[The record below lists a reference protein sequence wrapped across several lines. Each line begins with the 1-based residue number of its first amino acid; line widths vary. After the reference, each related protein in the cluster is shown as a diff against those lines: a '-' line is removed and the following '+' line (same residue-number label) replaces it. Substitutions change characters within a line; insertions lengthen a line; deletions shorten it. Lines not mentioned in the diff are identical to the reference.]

1 MKKVVFS
8 NILFVIINICNAQE
22 TIIKSVV
29 SPAAAAAIATYWYRD
44 EDGDGFGE
52 KGLEWTP
59 IKSTTQ
65 PPGYV
70 SNNFDLND
78 EDYYITNIPPVMYY
92 LDQDR
97 DSFGSTVGRL
107 YSVRPSVYYITNNT
121 DCNDN
126 DATINPNTKWYRD
139 ADGDGYGSTTVI
151 LTQCAQPTGY
161 VRNSSDYDDSTS
173 NITNVVPQYFYQ
185 DADGDGYGNGSIAVY
200 YSYMPAGFVTN
211 SSDCNDSDARINP
224 NTIWFKDLDGDG
236 YGNELV
242 TLKKCPA
249 TTGYVLNFDDYDDNN
264 VNITNIPPQY
274 YSRDLD
280 GDGFGDPSSTV
291 YYSVRP
297 AGYITNNLDCNDY
310 DITQN
315 PNTVWYQDADLDGYG
330 NGAITTVSCVQ
341 PYGYV
346 RNAADYNDSTSN
358 ITNVAPQYFYRD
370 LDGDGF
376 GSQSVYVYYSNL
388 PGGYV
393 ANNLDCNDF
402 DFTTNPNTLWYQD
415 ADGDGFGNGS
425 ISVVSCTQ
433 PSGYVRNAAD
443 YNDSTANITNVA
455 PNYFYQDADGDGYGN
470 PSAYVYYSYM
480 PEGFVANNY
489 DCNDGDVSLNPNTVW
504 YQDADGDGFGNGGV
518 STSSCVQPGGYVR
531 NAADYND
538 STVNITNIAPNYFY
552 QDADGDAYGNPS
564 VYVYYSYMPRGYV
577 ANNYDCN
584 DGDSSLNP
592 NTVWYRDAD
601 ADGYGNG
608 SVVTNSC
615 TQPNGYIRQAGDYD
629 DNTGNITNIAPQYF
643 YQDADGDGYGN
654 PSVYV
659 YYSYMPV
666 GYAANNYDCNDGDG
680 SLNPNTIWYRDE
692 DGDGY
697 GNSAVTANSCLQP
710 NGYRRQAGDFDDN
723 NVNITNAAPQ
733 YFYRDADA
741 DGYGNPSLYVYY
753 SYMPGGYAANNLDC
767 NDSDASLNPNTVW
780 YLDADAD
787 GYGNLGITTNSCS
800 QPNGYV
806 RQSGDYDDSTVN
818 ITNIAPQYFY
828 KDLDGDGYG
837 DPNDVIYYSNRPA
850 NYVSN
855 NSDCNDNDSSL
866 NPNTIWY
873 RDADGDGYG
882 ISAATAMQC
891 TQPAGYVRNSSDYND
906 TTANITN
913 IAPAT
918 FYQDAD
924 GDGFGNA
931 LVNVYYS
938 VMPNGYVS
946 NNTDCNDTDVSLNP
960 NTKWFADN
968 DLDGLGDSSDFLQ
981 QCIKPNGNYVLNNT
995 DNCPQIAG
1003 SSPDCSNI
1011 ITPSDYNYIIT
1022 KNYKVPTDTVID
1034 SPSLEQAQTSITY
1047 FDGLGRPMQKIAN
1060 RQSAAGKDIIT
1071 HIGYDNFGRQDL
1083 EYLPYVSTSTN
1094 MAFETNA
1101 KDNTTAFYNTSKYDN
1116 TSNPYSQKELESS
1129 PLSRVLKQAAPGAS
1143 WEMGN
1148 GHEIKLEYQSNTA
1161 DEVKLYQASTS
1172 WNAGSGL
1179 YDISFSDDGY
1189 YTENQLYKNVTYD
1202 ENTTASPA
1210 EGSGSTVEFKNK
1222 EGQIVLKRTYDAGD
1236 KHDTY
1241 YVYDIYGN
1249 LTYVIPPMAEGTI
1262 TADILN
1268 GLCYQY
1274 KYDDR
1279 NRLVEKKL
1287 PGKQWEFI
1295 VYDKLDRPV
1304 ATGPALSP
1312 FKDDTASGWIIT
1324 KYDAFS
1330 RPVYTGWSNQTSNA
1344 ATRKSL
1350 QDAQNAAA
1358 VLFETKQTSG
1368 SIDGIEAYYSN
1379 VIAPTNFKLLTVNY
1393 YDNYEFPNAQPV
1405 PSTVEGQAVL
1415 ANIKGLASGS
1425 WTRAVTAASSTAGET
1440 STIFYDDKARPVK
1453 NYLQNYLGGYTS
1465 SESKIDFAGKT
1476 LYSITKHKRTS
1487 GNTEITVREEFTYS
1501 PQDRLLTHTHQIN
1514 GGAVQL
1520 LADNTYDALGQL
1532 ESKKVGN
1539 NTGDPLQKVD
1549 FKYNIRGWLTAI
1561 NQTSN
1566 LQQDTDPV
1574 DLFAFKINYDT
1585 TQTSVAGV
1593 SALYNGNISETF
1605 WKTASDITER
1615 AYGYKYDNLN
1625 RLKNAVYEKNGV
1637 TTSAYDEN
1645 LTYDK
1650 NGNIKKLSRKG
1661 DYDPQVG
1668 NIDIDDL
1675 VYTYTANT
1683 NQLTKVEDNSNNVSG
1698 FNDANKAD
1706 DDYSYDDN
1714 GNMITDKNKNIT
1726 AISYNH
1732 LNLPKKITFGTTGSI
1747 EYFYTAAGQKIEK
1760 IVTEGTVTTATNY
1773 LGGYQYKDNVLEFFP
1788 TAEGYVKNTDGA
1800 LSYVFQY
1807 KDHLGNVRLSYAKNP
1822 TTQVLE
1828 IIEEN
1833 NYYPFGLKHK
1843 GYNDYTANSNKYKF
1857 NGKELQDELGL
1868 NMYDYGA
1875 RNYDPALGRWMNTD
1889 PLADTSRKF
1898 SPYAYALD
1906 NPVFFIDPDGMQ
1918 ARYNWEEH
1926 DKGNTGVYTDDETQK
1941 NVSFSDALTQTLAN
1955 TGDSEQGE
1963 PPVNFFNLDNSSFYR
1978 TFKDKAKKG
1987 NYYEGDGIFDAY
1999 GHGGIDRDGEGWFAD
2014 DKFHHD
2020 MVTAEQFDKRM
2031 SLASPAYA
2039 KKMKTSEAFVL
2050 NLWICQSASGD
2061 SPMAK
2066 KISKAH
2072 PFATVIGIDGFCMY
2086 GDRGGK
2092 PGIYG
2097 FSSDSKVN
2105 KKDGYIVYYQN
2116 GEEVKRVLYSDYLTQ
2131 NNFIKL

>member
-1 MKKVVFS
+1 MKKYILVLILLFFAKVNVKAQTFS
-8 NILFVIINICNAQE
+8 
-22 TIIKSVV
+22 
-29 SPAAAAAIATYWYRD
+29 
-44 EDGDGFGE
+44 
-52 KGLEWTP
+52 
-59 IKSTTQ
+59 
-65 PPGYV
+65 
-70 SNNFDLND
+70 
-78 EDYYITNIPPVMYY
+78 
-92 LDQDR
+92 
-97 DSFGSTVGRL
+97 
-107 YSVRPSVYYITNNT
+107 
-121 DCNDN
+121 
-126 DATINPNTKWYRD
+126 
-139 ADGDGYGSTTVI
+139 
-151 LTQCAQPTGY
+151 
-161 VRNSSDYDDSTS
+161 
-173 NITNVVPQYFYQ
+173 
-185 DADGDGYGNGSIAVY
+185 
-200 YSYMPAGFVTN
+200 
-211 SSDCNDSDARINP
+211 
-224 NTIWFKDLDGDG
+224 
-236 YGNELV
+236 
-242 TLKKCPA
+242 
-249 TTGYVLNFDDYDDNN
+249 DDNFIYTIAPKKA
-264 VNITNIPPQY
+264 VQ
-274 YSRDLD
+274 S
-280 GDGFGDPSSTV
+280 
-291 YYSVRP
+291 
-297 AGYITNNLDCNDY
+297 ANLNTLTKEEV
-310 DITQN
+310 TQN
-315 PNTVWYQDADLDGYG
+315 L
-330 NGAITTVSCVQ
+330 
-341 PYGYV
+341 
-346 RNAADYNDSTSN
+346 
-358 ITNVAPQYFYRD
+358 
-370 LDGDGF
+370 
-376 GSQSVYVYYSNL
+376 
-388 PGGYV
+388 
-393 ANNLDCNDF
+393 
-402 DFTTNPNTLWYQD
+402 
-415 ADGDGFGNGS
+415 
-425 ISVVSCTQ
+425 
-433 PSGYVRNAAD
+433 
-443 YNDSTANITNVA
+443 
-455 PNYFYQDADGDGYGN
+455 
-470 PSAYVYYSYM
+470 
-480 PEGFVANNY
+480 
-489 DCNDGDVSLNPNTVW
+489 
-504 YQDADGDGFGNGGV
+504 
-518 STSSCVQPGGYVR
+518 
-531 NAADYND
+531 
-538 STVNITNIAPNYFY
+538 
-552 QDADGDAYGNPS
+552 
-564 VYVYYSYMPRGYV
+564 
-577 ANNYDCN
+577 
-584 DGDSSLNP
+584 
-592 NTVWYRDAD
+592 
-601 ADGYGNG
+601 
-608 SVVTNSC
+608 
-615 TQPNGYIRQAGDYD
+615 
-629 DNTGNITNIAPQYF
+629 
-643 YQDADGDGYGN
+643 
-654 PSVYV
+654 
-659 YYSYMPV
+659 
-666 GYAANNYDCNDGDG
+666 
-680 SLNPNTIWYRDE
+680 
-692 DGDGY
+692 
-697 GNSAVTANSCLQP
+697 
-710 NGYRRQAGDFDDN
+710 
-723 NVNITNAAPQ
+723 
-733 YFYRDADA
+733 
-741 DGYGNPSLYVYY
+741 
-753 SYMPGGYAANNLDC
+753 
-767 NDSDASLNPNTVW
+767 
-780 YLDADAD
+780 
-787 GYGNLGITTNSCS
+787 
-800 QPNGYV
+800 
-806 RQSGDYDDSTVN
+806 
-818 ITNIAPQYFY
+818 
-828 KDLDGDGYG
+828 
-837 DPNDVIYYSNRPA
+837 
-850 NYVSN
+850 
-855 NSDCNDNDSSL
+855 
-866 NPNTIWY
+866 
-873 RDADGDGYG
+873 
-882 ISAATAMQC
+882 
-891 TQPAGYVRNSSDYND
+891 
-906 TTANITN
+906 
-913 IAPAT
+913 
-918 FYQDAD
+918 
-924 GDGFGNA
+924 
-931 LVNVYYS
+931 
-938 VMPNGYVS
+938 
-946 NNTDCNDTDVSLNP
+946 
-960 NTKWFADN
+960 
-968 DLDGLGDSSDFLQ
+968 
-981 QCIKPNGNYVLNNT
+981 
-995 DNCPQIAG
+995 
-1003 SSPDCSNI
+1003 
-1011 ITPSDYNYIIT
+1011 
-1022 KNYKVPTDTVID
+1022 
-1034 SPSLEQAQTSITY
+1034 TY
-1047 FDGLGRPMQKIAN
+1047 FDGLGRSVQTRVIGQGGN
-1060 RQSAAGKDIIT
+1060 GEDLIT
-1071 HIGYDNFGRQDL
+1071 PIEYDGLGRQIK
-1083 EYLPYVSTSTN
+1083 EYLPYAAANNGTN
-1094 MAFETNA
+1094 YSKIDF
-1101 KDNTTAFYNTSKYDN
+1101 NTALSSSISFYSGMYN

-1129 PLSRVLKQAAPGAS
+1129 PLNRVLKQAAPGAS
-1143 WEMGN
+1143 WEMGS

-1161 DEVKLYQASTS
+1161 DEVKLYQASTYWS
-1172 WNAGSGL
+1172 AGSGL

-1222 EGQIVLKRTYDAGD
+1222 EGQVVLKRTYDAGD

-1249 LTYVIPPMAEGTI
+1249 LAYVIPPMAEGTI
-1262 TADILN
+1262 TADVLN

-1585 TQTSVAGV
+1585 VQTSAAGV
-1593 SALYNGNISETF
+1593 NALYNGNISETF
-1605 WKTASDITER
+1605 WKTASDVTER

-1788 TAEGYVKNTDGA
+1788 TAEGYVKNTDGS

-1843 GYNDYTANSNKYKF
+1843 GYNDYTANSNKYKY

-1875 RNYDPALGRWMNTD
+1875 RNYDPALGRWMNID
-1889 PLADTSRKF
+1889 PLAEKSRRF
-1898 SPYAYALD
+1898 NPYTYALN
-1906 NPVFFIDPDGMQ
+1906 NPVFFIDPDGME
-1918 ARYNWEEH
+1918 AKDWVRN
-1926 DKGNTGVYTDDETQK
+1926 GNSWIYR
-1941 NVSFSDALTQTLAN
+1941 SD
-1955 TGDSEQGE
+1955 
-1963 PPVNFFNLDNSSFYR
+1963 
-1978 TFKDKAKKG
+1978 
-1987 NYYEGDGIFDAY
+1987 I
-1999 GHGGIDRDGEGWFAD
+1999 
-2014 DKFHHD
+2014 
-2020 MVTAEQFDKRM
+2020 VTAEQ
-2031 SLASPAYA
+2031 A
-2039 KKMKTSEAFVL
+2039 KTA
-2050 NLWICQSASGD
+2050 G
-2061 SPMAK
+2061 
-2066 KISKAH
+2066 
-2072 PFATVIGIDGFCMY
+2072 
-2086 GDRGGK
+2086 
-2092 PGIYG
+2092 
-2097 FSSDSKVN
+2097 
-2105 KKDGYIVYYQN
+2105 
-2116 GEEVKRVLYSDYLTQ
+2116 YSDYSDGKT
-2131 NNFIKL
+2131 NNTYSDGENTITLKENGKWSNSKDNVEKTAPDKAETKALDVGGQVNDIAGSVAGSLADNSGISKIGSNGAVYLENANGNVFNGNQYVSTTSISKIGDGIGKYVKPLGYGINLAQVGVGMYKDGGYGDNAKIATGNAVGSMIGSEMGGVMGAELGATVGTLIMPGIGTLVGGIVGGIGGAVYGGIQGGNFGKDVATTLIKN